1 MVPSNSSVPGRT
13 NRWKKEVSSN
23 APWMAGSRLLWEDGG
38 LFWAYLSKLTRN
50 ILRWRR
56 KRRKQYP
63 DDPWCGNPNDINY
76 PLKCVFLTCFWYH
89 LNCRMVLFL
98 FWMAMSICLRGTFQS
113 CYSNRKIM
121 IMPWTCRTACM
132 KTPLGCGRA
141 KATATVSSDFP
152 IGAWWLVFTMLAGLT
167 YHMKYNEWLKC
178 MWYYL
183 MYGSMCARCVQDVC
197 KIDCYRMLVQ
207 LGPILLQ

>member
-98 FWMAMSICLRGTFQS
+98 FWISKVVIQIGKLWSCLGLVERLAWKPPLAVGEPKPQPPSPVTF
-113 CYSNRKIM
+113 R
-121 IMPWTCRTACM
+121 
-132 KTPLGCGRA
+132 LEL
-141 KATATVSSDFP
+141 DD
-152 IGAWWLVFTMLAGLT
+152 
-167 YHMKYNEWLKC
+167 
-178 MWYYL
+178 WYL
-183 MYGSMCARCVQDVC
+183 PC
-197 KIDCYRMLVQ
+197 
-207 LGPILLQ
+207 